1 MIFRNLFYSLAAALS
16 FAGIAAAEPA
26 LVYIL
31 DGSGSMWG
39 RIDGNPKITVAKTVM
54 SELVTGLPDGFRAG
68 LIVYGHRRKG
78 DCSDIEELVPL
89 GSMDRTAALQAIRNI
104 SPKGKTPIS
113 DSIRKAADSLKGTED
128 DATIVLV
135 SDGIETCGNDP
146 CAVVRSL
153 KESGAKFILH
163 VVGFGIKKNDKEQ
176 LACIAEAGGGRFFQ
190 SSSAQELLSALSDV
204 QQSVVENRPVEATS
218 EPDKKPEPE
227 PAVVKQEVS
236 GKSSS
241 IKIKAQGPGSIA
253 FKHHDWLQKPYYWKL
268 LDPETGEEKG
278 RFNGLG
284 EQLVPPGDYQLL
296 WRQVEHGSREATLGE
311 VFTVE
316 SGKVTEV
323 PLLTSIRF
331 TLPDWL
337 KKPYYWI
344 LKDPTTGKT
353 AARYSLL
360 EPVLVPPGTYELIWR
375 QVEHGA
381 QEVDFGMVTIGPDVD
396 NRVDLTTAAVMA
408 RADWV
413 PEKVHY
419 WGLKPIDSDEW
430 IAKFGHFE
438 PHIVPSGRYRLI
450 YDMDEHGSS
459 DSDLGIV
466 TIEAGRLNELP
477 INTGVRFIPQPG
489 MEAPYQIEFIELD
502 DGGNEVRTVRMIRRF
517 GPMALKPGRYRV
529 TYHQSEHGSSKM
541 TIVDS
546 FDLPA
551 GNLVEIEL

>member
-1 MIFRNLFYSLAAALS
+1 MIFRNLFYSLIAVLLIAE
-16 FAGIAAAEPA
+16 IAAAEPA

-39 RIDGNPKITVAKTVM
+39 RVDGKPKITAAKEVM
-54 SELVTGLPDGFRAG
+54 SELVTGMPDGLRTG

-78 DCSDIEELVPL
+78 DCSDIEELIPL
-89 GSMDRTAALQAIRNI
+89 GSLKRTAALETIRNI

-128 DATIVLV
+128 EATIVLV
-135 SDGIETCGNDP
+135 SDGIETCQQDP
-146 CAVVRSL
+146 CAVARSL
-153 KESGAKFILH
+153 KESGARFVLH
-163 VVGFGIKKNDKEQ
+163 VVGFGIKESDKEQ
-176 LACIAEAGGGRFFQ
+176 LACIAESGGGRFFR

-204 QQSVVENRPVEATS
+204 QQSVVENRPVATL
-218 EPDKKPEPE
+218 PEPE
-227 PAVVKQEVS
+227 KEPQPAVVKQEVS

-241 IKIKAQGPGSIA
+241 INIKAKGPGRIA
-253 FKHHDWLQKPYYWKL
+253 FKHHDWLKAPYYWKL

-278 RFNGLG
+278 RFSGLG
-284 EQLVPPGDYQLL
+284 EQLVAPGDYQLL
-296 WRQVEHGSREATLGE
+296 WRQVEHGSQEVTLGE
-311 VFTVE
+311 VFPVE
-316 SGKVTEV
+316 SGTVTEV
-323 PLLTSIRF
+323 PLLTSVRF

-337 KKPYYWI
+337 KKPYYWS
-344 LKDPTTGKT
+344 LKDPTTGENV
-353 AARYSLL
+353 ARYSLL
-360 EPVLVPPGTYELIWR
+360 EPVLVPPGSYELIWR

-381 QEVDFGMVTIGPDVD
+381 QEVDFGGVTIESDIE
-396 NRVDLTTAAVMA
+396 NRIDLTAAVVMA

-413 PEKVHY
+413 PKKVHY

-430 IAKFGHFE
+430 VAKFGHFQ
-438 PHIVPSGRYRLI
+438 PHIVPPGQYRLI

-466 TIEAGRLNELP
+466 TIEANKLNELP
-477 INTGVRFIPQPG
+477 MNTGVRLIPQPG
-489 MEAPYQIEFIELD
+489 MEAPYRIEFIELD
-502 DGGNEVRTVRMIRRF
+502 DAGNEVRTVRMSRRF
-517 GPMALKPGRYRV
+517 EPMALKPGRYRL

-551 GNLVEIEL
+551 GNLVQIEL